1 VFQREGECW
10 FIGYEADTFRLKD
23 TKGLRYLHTLLGNP
37 GREILALDHI
47 GVEPGVDLLCR
58 VWALRGNGA
67 PAFAQSIGT

>member
-1 VFQREGECW
+1 MPKHRT
-10 FIGYEADTFRLKD
+10 ITSHP
-23 TKGLRYLHTLLGNP
+23 GLGLGRKHNANGVIRPQTCCGP

-47 GVEPGVDLLCR
+47 GVEPGVDVLCR